1 MIKTA
6 AVIVVI
12 IIIFALYV
20 MLTGSSKSNFVAPL
34 DCPYRGMGM
43 GPGMRMRRRMF
54 RNCPYH
60 ENCPYY
66 DTCPK
71 KINYF

>member
-1 MIKTA
+1 MNIIEMIKIA

-20 MLTGSSKSNFVAPL
+20 MLTCSSKSNFVAPL

-43 GPGMRMRRRMF
+43 RPGGKM
-54 RNCPYH
+54 CIKVY
-60 ENCPYY
+60 
-66 DTCPK
+66 
-71 KINYF
+71 